1 MATVTAPPSLLF
13 VRATTTPSSNK
24 KKKTHSKQRALGNF
38 GHFGQVVRK
47 DMEFLKRGFNNGVAW
62 ANDACRIPQI
72 AKKVDDLVWLRNL
85 EDPQATSFSTP
96 SWPEPWYPG
105 TTPRKKN
112 DFFFLLW
119 GALIVHGYFVA
130 KVGLGIF
137 VVEHANG

>member
-1 MATVTAPPSLLF
+1 MATVTAPPSLPF
-13 VRATTTPSSNK
+13 VRATTSPSSNNK
-24 KKKTHSKQRALGNF
+24 KKNHQKQRALGNF

-62 ANDACRIPQI
+62 ANDAFRIPQI

-105 TTPRKKN
+105 TIPREKLN
-112 DFFFLLW
+112 FLIMGCAYTW
-119 GALIVHGYFVA
+119 LICCESGFGEMGIGYFC
-130 KVGLGIF
+130 GRC
-137 VVEHANG
+137 